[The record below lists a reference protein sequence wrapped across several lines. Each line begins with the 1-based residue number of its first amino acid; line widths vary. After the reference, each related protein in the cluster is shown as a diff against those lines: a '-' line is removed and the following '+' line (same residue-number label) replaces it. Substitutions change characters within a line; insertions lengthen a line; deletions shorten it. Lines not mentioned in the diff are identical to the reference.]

1 MARPA
6 ERDITLEDF
15 SSAVAAI
22 HAAAAFPERWPEA
35 FSAVAR
41 LVNSSGDGRL
51 DGPLERVLG
60 LDPLLGDAAFEEQ
73 GRPATKRVME
83 LLAPHLKTA
92 REVRTKLAEAL
103 PALAALDRLTV
114 AAFIINA
121 AGAVH
126 HLNASARSLLSH
138 NRWLRL
144 ADSRLRFHQ
153 SNLNLAFDAALRAAT
168 QPPPRS
174 SLLAVWLS
182 GDERYEVTVSPLGAD
197 LARLASW
204 SVPRVLVLMTRPW
217 SDDKGIM
224 QRMRRLYGLTEA
236 EARVMAALTM
246 GRTVEEIARDN
257 GVRTSTVR
265 AQVRTIFEK
274 TGVNRQTDLVRL
286 GLTGAPLVS
295 GADS

>member
-6 ERDITLEDF
+6 GREITLEDF

-41 LVNSSGDGRL
+41 LVNSSGGGHL
-51 DGPLERVLG
+51 DGPWERVLE
-60 LDPLLGDAAFEEQ
+60 LEPQALEEE
-73 GRPATKRVME
+73 RKPATKRVME

-126 HLNASARSLLSH
+126 HLNLSARSLVAHS
-138 NRWLRL
+138 RCVRL

-153 SNLNLAFDAALRAAT
+153 SSLNLAFDAALRAAT
-168 QPPPRS
+168 QTPARS
-174 SLLAVWLS
+174 SLLPVWLS
-182 GDERYEVTVSPLGAD
+182 EDERYEVTVSPLGTD
-197 LARLASW
+197 LARLPSW

-236 EARVMAALTM
+236 EARVMAALTL
-246 GRTVEEIARDN
+246 GRTVEEIAREN

-265 AQVRTIFEK
+265 AQVRSIFEK

-295 GADS
+295 GAES